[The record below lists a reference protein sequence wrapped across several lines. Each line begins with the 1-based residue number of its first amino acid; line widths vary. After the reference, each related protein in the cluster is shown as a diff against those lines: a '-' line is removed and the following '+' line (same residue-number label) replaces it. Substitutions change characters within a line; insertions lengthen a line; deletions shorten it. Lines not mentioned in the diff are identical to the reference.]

1 MEEFEN
7 EEVTNTDLPEEQED
21 ETEQSQNEAEL
32 PNGDMDKEE
41 QNTLDRVE
49 YTPVSAISDYKPAS
63 KGLRVF
69 AGILACVIIL
79 TAASVSGYFLGRK
92 RVSSSGIGSSVN
104 VDLASRPKNK
114 DENTAAE
121 VYNKVNKSIVG
132 IRVYNSTG
140 NATEASGVIYS
151 EDGYIITN
159 DHIYSQIGAPEFK
172 IYMYD
177 GKEYDAKYVAGD
189 MISDIAVLKIESKD
203 KFEVPEFGNSNE
215 IVCGQSVVAIG
226 RPGSAIDASAITG
239 GMVSLTKRRVKTTSN
254 YSSSLIETDCAIN
267 PGSSGGALVNMYGQV
282 IGITSSKI
290 TNTDYDSTFYAI
302 PTVTVKRVAE
312 QLIKNGKVTDR
323 AKIGIT
329 YTELDTVTAKLNGY
343 KNIGLYVS
351 SVGEDSDVYGKV
363 KEGDIITH
371 INGIEIIKDDV
382 VLDLLE
388 DSKAGDKIT
397 LTVVSSNGK
406 TKDYSLTL
414 KANVGES
421 SYSST
426 VKNNENNS
434 KDDDSSEGTFDFPF
448 GE

>member
-7 EEVTNTDLPEEQED
+7 EELKSTDLNDVQEETIQSQDVPEFQNDDMGEEEQD
-21 ETEQSQNEAEL
+21 
-32 PNGDMDKEE
+32 
-41 QNTLDRVE
+41 TLDKVE
-49 YTPVSAISDYKPAS
+49 YTPVSPISDYKPAS
-63 KGLRVF
+63 KGLKVF
-69 AGILACVIIL
+69 AGILAGVIIL
-79 TAASVSGYFLGRK
+79 TAASVSGYFLGRR
-92 RVSSSGIGSSVN
+92 RVSSGGIGSSVN

-121 VYNKVNKSIVG
+121 VYDKVNKSIVG

-140 NATEASGVIYS
+140 NGTEASGVIYS

-159 DHIYSQIGAPEFK
+159 DHIYSKIGAPEFK

-189 MISDIAVLKIESKD
+189 MISDIAVLKIESKV

-343 KNIGLYVS
+343 KNVGLYVS

-363 KEGDIITH
+363 NEGDIITH
-371 INGIEIIKDDV
+371 INGIEINKDDV
-382 VLDLLE
+382 VLDILE

-421 SYSST
+421 SYSSS
-426 VKNNENNS
+426 VKNNENNNE
-434 KDDDSSEGTFDFPF
+434 DGNSSEGTFDFPF